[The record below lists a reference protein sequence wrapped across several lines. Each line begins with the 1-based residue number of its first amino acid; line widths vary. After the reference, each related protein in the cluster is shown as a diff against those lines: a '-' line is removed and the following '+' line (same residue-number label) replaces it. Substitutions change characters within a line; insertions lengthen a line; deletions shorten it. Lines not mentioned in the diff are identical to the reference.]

1 MRAHAVL
8 ATMAQRQKEF
18 NVPRPAA
25 ARTPIPIAEL
35 MRQIVA
41 LPSISFREEH
51 VVAALRRFAEE
62 RGLARREVAGGNVL
76 IEYRTGRGSRPLV
89 LGAHMDHPGFIV
101 QAVRGRRLTLAFRG
115 GLSAAYGKG
124 ERVRI
129 YAGGAD
135 ADGASRGT
143 ATITSVQASRAPA
156 AGRLVGASALLDVG
170 ASAGLD
176 RAGGVSP
183 PAPVT
188 AGDYAL
194 WDVDACRIRG
204 QIVHARQCDDL
215 AGAVAVLATLDRMA
229 ASGAPGHVLGLFTR
243 AEEVGLIGAAAVARA
258 HALPEDA
265 LVVAVECSSMAGG
278 RAEQGAGPI
287 IRVGDAQHI
296 FSPRV
301 TMWMTQVARELAA
314 EDSTFRYQRK
324 LMDGGTTE
332 ATAYD
337 LMGYETGAACVAL
350 GNYHNAGPRGRIAA
364 ETVHL
369 GDVEGLARLF
379 ERMARDTRRVDAV
392 HAAAQRRWQ
401 RYGRD
406 AAARL
411 AAGE

>member
-1 MRAHAVL
+1 MPPSTPARAPV
-8 ATMAQRQKEF
+8 
-18 NVPRPAA
+18 
-25 ARTPIPIAEL
+25 PIASL

-41 LPSISFREEH
+41 LPSISFREQH
-51 VVAALRRFAEE
+51 VVAALHAFAEE
-62 RGLARREVAGGNVL
+62 RGLGHREVAGGNVL
-76 IEYRTGRGSRPLV
+76 IEYRRGRSTSSQSSATRGRRPLV
-89 LGAHMDHPGFIV
+89 LGAHTDHPGFIV
-101 QAVRGRRLTLAFRG
+101 QAVTGRRLTLAFRG
-115 GLSAAYGKG
+115 GLSATYGKG

-129 YAGGAD
+129 YAGGD
-135 ADGASRGT
+135 GADGASRGT
-143 ATITSVQASRAPA
+143 ATITAVQASTAPA
-156 AGRLVGASALLDVG
+156 AGRLVGAAARLDAG
-170 ASAGLD
+170 ASA
-176 RAGGVSP
+176 A
-183 PAPVT
+183 

-194 WDVDACRIRG
+194 WDVDVCRIRG

-215 AGAVAVLATLDRMA
+215 AGAVSVLATLDRMA

-243 AEEVGLIGAAAVARA
+243 AEESGLIGAAAVARA

-301 TMWMTQVARELAA
+301 TMWMTQVARDLAA
-314 EDSTFRYQRK
+314 EDRAAGAEPFRYQRK

-332 ATAYD
+332 ATAYE
-337 LMGYETGAACVAL
+337 LMGYETGAACMAL
-350 GNYHNAGPRGRIAA
+350 GNYHNAGLRGRIAA

-379 ERMARDTRRVDAV
+379 ERMARDTRRVDSV
-392 HAAAQRRWQ
+392 YAAAQRRWQ
-401 RYGRD
+401 RIGRA

-411 AAGE
+411 RARE